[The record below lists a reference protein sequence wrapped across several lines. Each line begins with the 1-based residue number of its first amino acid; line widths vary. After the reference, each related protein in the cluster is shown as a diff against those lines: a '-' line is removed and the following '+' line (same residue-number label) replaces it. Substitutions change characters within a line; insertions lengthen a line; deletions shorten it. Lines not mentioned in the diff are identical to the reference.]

1 MNLGFYIDSQK
12 QSETTNKIY
21 IALNAMVEGNLA
33 DNVNLFYNDIDFNPI
48 TPKFGCFN
56 STDIWYFTGKLIIT
70 SIKNALS
77 LDKVINK
84 FKPFFLYDG
93 EKNSALELIAIN
105 NKMPIITQTEE
116 HANYIKRVTG
126 DKPRTLENADMEKV
140 LGVINDE

>member
-140 LGVINDE
+140 LGVIND

>member
-105 NKMPIITQTEE
+105 NKMPIIAQTEE

-140 LGVINDE
+140 LGVIND